1 MVTHSWHIDL
11 ASVKAFEWL
20 LSLSPLFTILLF
32 TRAKRELY
40 SLYSAKMHK
49 ILTISSFGV
58 ERKEMFWRAWSAR
71 EHGPTIFIN

>member
-20 LSLSPLFTILLF
+20 LSLSALFTILLF

-49 ILTISSFGV
+49 ILTISSFVV
-58 ERKEMFWRAWSAR
+58 ERKEIVLAR
-71 EHGPTIFIN
+71 LVCSRTRTNYFH